1 MSKYPFVQAKKIS
14 YGAERSLAGVRYIVI
29 HYTGNTGDTARGN
42 ASFFHRYGDGN
53 TRNAG
58 AHFFIDQQGAVYQT
72 IKLRCTAWAV
82 GGDIITRR
90 GGGASLHLKCTNTNS
105 VSIELCDCAT
115 KNPSPAMIKSVKQVI
130 AYIREYCPNA
140 KQTVRHFDVTGKS
153 CPARMTGETAAGRKR
168 WADFLRAIGEAK
180 KDTTVAK
187 KNAPEYPTADLKS
200 GDTGEQVKRLQRC
213 LNKIDKAGLRV
224 DGSFGP
230 ATRKAVN
237 AFKKKRGMNGTSGK
251 VGPKTRAKIREE
263 LEKKKK

>member
-29 HYTGNTGDTARGN
+29 HYTENDGDTAKGN
-42 ASFFHRYGDGN
+42 ASYFHRHGDGN

-58 AHFFIDQQGAVYQT
+58 AHFFIDQDGVIYQT
-72 IKLRCTAWAV
+72 IKLDRIAWAV
-82 GGDIITRR
+82 GDPVQTTSHGA
-90 GGGASLHLKCTNTNS
+90 ASLHGKCTNTNS
-105 VSIELCDCAT
+105 VSIELCDIVS
-115 KNPSPAMIKSVKQVI
+115 KNPSKAMINSTKEVI
-130 AYIREYCPNA
+130 AYIRQHCKNA
-140 KQTVRHFDVTGKS
+140 KTVCRHYDVSGKD
-153 CPARMTGETAAGRKR
+153 CPERMTNETDTKKKR
-168 WADFLRAIGEAK
+168 WLNFLEAIGERK
-180 KDTTVAK
+180 S
-187 KNAPEYPTADLKS
+187 YPTVDLKF
-200 GDTGEQVKRLQRC
+200 GDTGSQVKRLQRC